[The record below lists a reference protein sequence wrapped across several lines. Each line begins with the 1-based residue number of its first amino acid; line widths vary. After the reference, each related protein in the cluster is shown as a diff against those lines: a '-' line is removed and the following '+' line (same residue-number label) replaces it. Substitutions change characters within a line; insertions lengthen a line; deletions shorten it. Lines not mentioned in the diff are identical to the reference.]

1 MDHTEAELE
10 SFRQQWRK
18 EVTAKTRPQVPA
30 PAKPEASSN
39 ATQNQKKSKA
49 PAAQA
54 AQPDDDEGSDTGPET
69 YHGPED
75 REPVRRVGDLGPALA
90 SSSKQP
96 ASALEHYEKAVEKET
111 QGSLGDSV
119 SLYRKA
125 FRLDEKVHERY
136 KIKHFPPS
144 AFPSKPTNINP
155 SNAPVTVPNPAH
167 HSFHGPS
174 TLSDLVEEFSQLA
187 IQGQEPPTDLSPPP
201 PCPIASVP
209 EEILVEILLYTAI
222 SDVASLV
229 RLAQVCKRLAYL
241 VLTEDR
247 IWRRICLGHEFGFGA
262 MHYRYA
268 CTIRGEPLLAD
279 GLGGQILGTSDS
291 ALDIDPDPDLNLDT
305 DVSAALTAATAA
317 TLIPR
322 PYQTYRRMFHSRP
335 RIRFNG
341 CYISTVNYT
350 RPGASSSTQL
360 TWNSPV
366 LIVTYY
372 RYLRFFRDGTVIS
385 LLTTAEPADVV
396 HHLLK
401 EHVGREHGGNLP
413 SAVMR
418 DALPGRWRLSGPASR
433 KPSGTSEDGEGEK
446 EEEEGMLHI
455 ETEGVTPK
463 YLYKMQLQVG
473 SAGRGARN
481 NKLTW
486 RGYWS
491 YNRLTDDWGEFGLR
505 NDRAFYWSR
514 VRSYGMG
521 L

>member
-1 MDHTEAELE
+1 MDPTEAELE

-18 EVTAKTRPQVPA
+18 EVTARTRPQVPA
-30 PAKPEASSN
+30 PAELEASSN
-39 ATQNQKKSKA
+39 VANSQKKSKA
-49 PAAQA
+49 PAARA
-54 AQPDDDEGSDTGPET
+54 AQPDDDEGSDTEPET
-69 YHGPED
+69 HHGLQD
-75 REPVRRVGDLGPALA
+75 RESGRRVGDVGAVP

-96 ASALEHYEKAVEKET
+96 VSALEHYEKAVEKET

-136 KIKHFPPS
+136 KAKHFPPS
-144 AFPSKPTNINP
+144 AFPSKPTNVNP

-167 HSFHGPS
+167 HSFHGPPS
-174 TLSDLVEEFSQLA
+174 SLSDLIDEFAHLS
-187 IQGQEPPTDLSPPP
+187 IQGQGPPTDLSPAP
-201 PCPIASVP
+201 PCPIAAIP
-209 EEILVEILLYTAI
+209 EEILVEILLYNAI
-222 SDVASLV
+222 FDVASFV

-247 IWRRICLGHEFGFGA
+247 IWRRIALGHEFGFGA

-268 CTIRGEPLLAD
+268 CTIRGKPLLDD
-279 GLGGQILGTSDS
+279 GLCGQMLGTSDS
-291 ALDIDPDPDLNLDT
+291 DHAPHPGT
-305 DVSAALTAATAA
+305 PSALTAATAA
-317 TLIPR
+317 ALIPR
-322 PYQTYRRMFHSRP
+322 PYPTYRALFHSRP

-350 RPGASSSTQL
+350 RPGASSPTQL

-372 RYLRFFRDGTVIS
+372 RYLRFFRDGTVVS
-385 LLTTAEPADVV
+385 LLTTAEPAEVV
-396 HHLLK
+396 PVLRK
-401 EHVGREHGGNLP
+401 ENVALVPGQVGVGP
-413 SAVMR
+413 MR

-433 KPSGTSEDGEGEK
+433 KRLGTSEAGEDGDAEK
-446 EEEEGMLHI
+446 DEVEEEGMLHV

-481 NKLTW
+481 NKLMW
-486 RGYWS
+486 KGYWS
-491 YNRLTDDWGEFGLR
+491 YNRLTDDWGEFGLK

-514 VRSYGMG
+514 VKSYGMG